1 MSYLVLAR
9 KWRPQTFEEVIGQS
23 HVTRTL
29 QNALSS
35 GKVAHALIFSGPR
48 GVGKTSVARILA
60 KSLNCADGP
69 AHDPCNICDIC
80 KQITAGS
87 CVDVN
92 EIDGASNRG
101 IDEIRQL
108 REEIR
113 FQPVLCRFRIYIID
127 EVHMLTNEAFNALL
141 KTLEEPPPHAYFIFA
156 TTEPRK
162 IPETIHSRCQ
172 HYEFRRL
179 SETDLAAHLD
189 KIVAQEGLKIPK
201 EATQLIARQAQ
212 GSVRDSLSLLD
223 QVAAF
228 GATTYEEVCQALGVA
243 GIATVE
249 DLASALLVSDVQKSL
264 SILDNV
270 YELGIDIHRLAQD
283 LLRFM
288 RDLAVIKK
296 VDTKTACLL
305 THFSQERVKE
315 LQAKFSNIAFETI
328 LLAVETLSSS
338 LDELYRSLT
347 PRISLELLLMKV
359 CTLEQFTSL
368 DEVLNRLERLIQ
380 EVGTSSERGL
390 QAEHV
395 GGENKDFKP
404 VESPSNRS
412 ISGDV
417 QPPPQTTPDV
427 HTELRHEPNTQI
439 GKEQDTPL
447 QRTAVSSKAK
457 SVKQHWNEFV
467 EFVKR
472 NHPSI
477 GSALDACIE
486 VKELGDG
493 RFKILC
499 TGDVR
504 GEMLCSREKSSQIAA
519 LASKF
524 FNSAIDLVFEI
535 AEEESE
541 SPSHVRQPTGK
552 RPPTSPRDELIQN
565 PLVQEALNVFQARI
579 SNVTLYNKHN
589 NNKTRS

>member
-60 KSLNCADGP
+60 KSLNCTQGP
-69 AHDPCNICDIC
+69 AQDPCNTCDIC

-113 FQPVLCRFRIYIID
+113 FQPVQCRFRIYIID

-172 HYEFRRL
+172 HFEFRRL
-179 SETDLAAHLD
+179 SERDLAAHLD
-189 KIVAQEGLKIPK
+189 KIVAQEGLKIPR
-201 EATQLIARQAQ
+201 EATELIARQAQ

-228 GATTYEEVCQALGVA
+228 GAASYEEVCQALGVA
-243 GIATVE
+243 GLATVE
-249 DLASALLVSDVQKSL
+249 ELAEALLKSDMERSL
-264 SILDNV
+264 SILNSV
-270 YELGIDIHRLAQD
+270 YEMGVDIQRLAQD
-283 LLRFM
+283 LLGFLRH
-288 RDLAVIKK
+288 LAVIKK
-296 VDTKTACLL
+296 VDMKTACSL
-305 THFSQERVKE
+305 TQFSQERIKE
-315 LQAKFSNIAFETI
+315 FQERFSEVAFEAI
-328 LLAVETLSSS
+328 LLAMEILSSN

-347 PRISLELLLMKV
+347 PRISLELLVMKI
-359 CTLEQFTSL
+359 CTLEQFVSL
-368 DEVLNRLERLIQ
+368 DEILERLEKLLQ
-380 EVGTSSERGL
+380 NTGENFLSASKVKENSCPYHHPPVENKGHAAKASSEDSKTK
-390 QAEHV
+390 
-395 GGENKDFKP
+395 EN
-404 VESPSNRS
+404 
-412 ISGDV
+412 ISGAT
-417 QPPPQTTPDV
+417 QHPD
-427 HTELRHEPNTQI
+427 PTQNW
-439 GKEQDTPL
+439 D
-447 QRTAVSSKAK
+447 AFVSY
-457 SVKQHWNEFV
+457 VK
-467 EFVKR
+467 
-472 NHPSI
+472 NHNPSI
-477 GSALDACIE
+477 GSALDACLE
-486 VKELGDG
+486 VKQLEDG
-493 RFKILC
+493 RISILC

-504 GEMLCSREKSSQIAA
+504 GEMLCSREKSRQLAT
-519 LASKF
+519 LASRF
-524 FNSAIDLVFEI
+524 FKRPIDLVFKI
-535 AEEESE
+535 KEEEQE
-541 SPSHVRQPTGK
+541 PLKDRGQRNTQ
-552 RPPTSPRDELIQN
+552 RPKTSPRDELIQN

-579 SNVTLYNKHN
+579 SNVTLYNKRN
-589 NNKTRS
+589 NTKTRS